1 MSDDQVF
8 GGGEAAMG
16 AGAATVKGLGDEMA
30 RLNALT
36 ETLGQS
42 LARTFS
48 RGVVQGKGL
57 DATLQSLRRTLLQ
70 LSLRTA
76 QAPLQ
81 SLLTQAMGGLTQ
93 GLSAAFSGAGGT
105 VTPFASGGVVASPTY
120 FPLGRGAGLMGES
133 GAEAIM
139 PLARGP
145 DGRLGVR
152 SAGGAAPVSL
162 VVNISTPDVEG
173 FRRSEAQVA
182 AALARAVGRGRR
194 GL

>member
-1 MSDDQVF
+1 MSDDQVS
-8 GGGEAAMG
+8 GGRVAAMG

-70 LSLRTA
+70 LSLRAA

-133 GAEAIM
+133 GA
-139 PLARGP
+139 
-145 DGRLGVR
+145 
-152 SAGGAAPVSL
+152 APVSL